1 MTTIQYQYYPKS
13 RLLPDMLQ
21 HVVDVFVTQ
30 EYLISSHTHHLHSN
44 DVLHILSNSLISLG
58 FKVEMSKRFEDK
70 IRIPVLFGRNGEMEK
85 YFEAD
90 CYHPIQNVVIEI
102 EAGRAVANYQF
113 LKDIFQACVMHDVE
127 QLVIAVR
134 NDYRGSDDFDVVTN
148 FMDTLYASNRLNLPL
163 KGILIIGY

>member
-13 RLLPDMLQ
+13 RSLPEILR
-21 HVVDVFVTQ
+21 HVVDVFVTK
-30 EYLISSHTHHLHSN
+30 EYLISSQTHHLHSN

-58 FKVEMSKRFEDK
+58 FKVEVSKRSEDK

-102 EAGRAVANYQF
+102 EAGRAVVNYQF
-113 LKDIFQACVMHDVE
+113 LKDIFQACVMYDVE

-134 NDYRGSDDFDVVTN
+134 NDYRGNDDFEKVTN
-148 FMDTLYASNRLNLPL
+148 FIDTLYASDRLNLPL

>member
-13 RLLPDMLQ
+13 RLLPEMLR

-30 EYLISSHTHHLHSN
+30 EYLISSQTHHLKSN
-44 DVLHILSNSLISLG
+44 DVLHILSSSLISLG
-58 FKVEMSKRFEDK
+58 FKVEVSKRFEDK
-70 IRIPVLFGRNGEMEK
+70 IRIPVLFGRNGEIEK

-90 CYHPIQNVVIEI
+90 CYHPIQKVIIEI

-113 LKDIFQACVMHDVE
+113 LKDIFQACVIHDVE

-134 NDYRGSDDFDVVTN
+134 NDYLGKNDFETVTN

>member
-13 RLLPDMLQ
+13 QLLPEVLR
-21 HVVDVFVTQ
+21 HIINVFVTQ
-30 EYLISSHTHHLHSN
+30 EYLTSSQTHHLHSN
-44 DVLHILSNSLISLG
+44 DVLHILSNSFISLG
-58 FKVEMSKRFEDK
+58 FKVEVSKRSEDK

-90 CYHPIQNVVIEI
+90 CYHPTQNVVIEI

-113 LKDIFQACVMHDVE
+113 LKDIFQACVMHNVE

-134 NDYRGSDDFDVVTN
+134 NDYRGHNDFETVND
-148 FMDTLYASNRLNLPL
+148 FIDTLYASNRLNLPL
-163 KGILIIGY
+163 KGLLIIGY